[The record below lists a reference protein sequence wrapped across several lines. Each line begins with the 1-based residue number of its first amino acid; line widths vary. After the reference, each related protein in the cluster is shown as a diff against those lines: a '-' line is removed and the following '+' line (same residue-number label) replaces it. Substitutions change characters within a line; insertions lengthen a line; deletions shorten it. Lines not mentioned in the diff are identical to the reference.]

1 MRLVFQYNS
10 RIIPENNQFLYRKFF
25 QFYAPW
31 CGHCQQLVPEYS
43 KLATALKGVAKVG
56 AVNADEHRSLGG
68 QYGVKGFP
76 TIKIFGA
83 NKKSP
88 IDYNNQRTAQAIA
101 DAALA
106 EAKKKV
112 TEKLSGRSGGGSS
125 GGSGGSGDVVE
136 LTDSN
141 FDKLVLQSDD
151 VWLVEVG

>member
-1 MRLVFQYNS
+1 MLLLLF
-10 RIIPENNQFLYRKFF
+10 
-25 QFYAPW
+25 
-31 CGHCQQLVPEYS
+31 LVPEYTKMAS
-43 KLATALKGVAKVG
+43 ALKGVVKVG
-56 AVNADEHRSLGG
+56 ALNADEHRSIGG

-88 IDYNNQRTAQAIA
+88 IDYNNQRTAQAMA

-112 TEKLSGRSGGGSS
+112 SDILGGRGGGSSSGGGS
-125 GGSGGSGDVVE
+125 GGSGGSAVVE

-151 VWLVEVG
+151 VWLVEVCCAIIF

>member
-1 MRLVFQYNS
+1 M
-10 RIIPENNQFLYRKFF
+10 
-25 QFYAPW
+25 
-31 CGHCQQLVPEYS
+31 
-43 KLATALKGVAKVG
+43 ATALKGVAKVG
-56 AVNADEHRSLGG
+56 AVNADEHRSIGG

-88 IDYNNQRTAQAIA
+88 IDYNNQRTAQAMA

-106 EAKKKV
+106 EAKKKISDS
-112 TEKLSGRSGGGSS
+112 LGGRGGGSS
-125 GGSGGSGDVVE
+125 GGSGGSGSGGSGDVVE

-151 VWLVEVG
+151 VWLVEVCMLLTIISFLFA

>member
-1 MRLVFQYNS
+1 M
-10 RIIPENNQFLYRKFF
+10 
-25 QFYAPW
+25 
-31 CGHCQQLVPEYS
+31 PEYT
-43 KLATALKGVAKVG
+43 KLAKALKGVAKVG

-88 IDYNNQRTAQAIA
+88 IDYNNQRTAQAMA

-112 TEKLSGRSGGGSS
+112 TESLGGRGGSSGS
-125 GGSGGSGDVVE
+125 GGSGGSSDVVE

-151 VWLVEVG
+151 VWLVEFYAPCKFQLETFLKENC